1 MRAHDVAVLQ
11 EVQDAVVVYEQQRPG
26 RGARFL
32 AELEAALQ
40 RIREAPLSWPRIAFV
55 RHPSIRKA
63 KVMRFPYA
71 VFFYMLRGEPIVV
84 AVAHGRRRQGYWRK
98 RL

>member
-1 MRAHDVAVLQ
+1 MHAHDASVLH
-11 EVQDAVVVYEQQRPG
+11 EVQDAVVTYEEQRPG

-32 AELEAALQ
+32 AELEATL
-40 RIREAPLSWPRIAFV
+40 RLIREAPLSWPRTAIV
-55 RHPSIRKA
+55 RHPAVRKA

-71 VFFYMLRGEPIVV
+71 VYFYMLRGEPVVV

>member
-1 MRAHDVAVLQ
+1 
-11 EVQDAVVVYEQQRPG
+11 
-26 RGARFL
+26 
-32 AELEAALQ
+32 
-40 RIREAPLSWPRIAFV
+40 
-55 RHPSIRKA
+55 
-63 KVMRFPYA
+63 MRFPYA